1 MFDFLFKRAADQQP
15 DPQAAPATPDTGAAA
30 AASASRRDEQTRVAN
45 GLAGNEAGAV
55 ELILRSEF
63 AGVRLAAAEHVVSQP
78 YLEQVQQAM
87 RNTDRRVAKLMQGRL
102 DAIRYQQTE
111 QQKAQ
116 ACLDH
121 AQRLLQDEKLTPNQV
136 AELDREWKLVAD
148 APSLIAPFEA
158 ARAALAARLEA
169 QVKLQRT
176 IIDAMAAVRQLPGS
190 ASREEAGQALE
201 RYTAAHADYQ
211 QAPEHNALPRHLLR
225 DYAEALEQARAALAA
240 PVKPAVEAA
249 GAVAAAAGP
258 GPAVASAATN
268 ADDSVGAVD
277 AAHPAGSAAADP
289 AAALATGAATAS
301 DAESASAP
309 GAPARAPQKPAKQAA
324 APKETD
330 KKFLETLDALEA
342 ALEHGLLHA
351 AAEHDKWLKEHK
363 TRLTHA
369 QTERLTHVRAELKRL
384 GDWARWGGNVS
395 REELVKA
402 VEELPALGLAMSELA
417 KKVGS
422 MRERWKSLDAVS
434 GHAPKSLWERFDTAC
449 TTAYAPAAAH
459 FKQLADE
466 RHANAAKAQA
476 LLAET
481 QAMAAA
487 AATSE
492 ADLKNVAAA
501 GQRLRQVWGRLGTI
515 DRKEK
520 RKLDQAF
527 DKALSQML
535 APLSEQRK
543 IETAK
548 REQLIAEAE
557 ALQPSERHTLDK
569 LRHLQERWQEQA
581 KALPLERKAE
591 QALWQ
596 RFRAACD
603 AIFAKRK
610 ETAHAADHERKS
622 HLHAREALCKELE
635 EAVFSGDDKAQ
646 LAGIAQKLRDAA
658 TAWHAIGA
666 VPRAAEPKINQR
678 YHNAVA
684 AVQAQADTIKRR
696 AGAAQANALRDKLRL
711 CQALESAIGAKPFGA
726 ATGTA
731 AGNGAADAIGTDAAG
746 TAADVA
752 AGNGAA
758 GAAADGATGKGA
770 GLSATAADAAVGEGA
785 AGAASDG
792 AAVGAATDAAGWLA
806 RWAALPVLGGEYER
820 ALKGRFDAALAA
832 LDGADGKRVAYAEQL
847 ERNRAKLLDEVLRLE
862 IVAGVDSGAEFARE
876 RLKMQ
881 VEVLQSSLKSGQKP
895 QTASAAY
902 LQLCAMPA
910 LADARTTSRIEQL
923 FRRIGAAERA

>member
-1 MFDFLFKRAADQQP
+1 MFDFLFKRSGDQQA
-15 DPQAAPATPDTGAAA
+15 DPQAATATPQTADAAA
-30 AASASRRDEQTRVAN
+30 ESARRRDEQTQVAL

-55 ELILRSEF
+55 EMIMRSEF
-63 AGVRLAAAEHVVSQP
+63 AGVRLAAAEHVVSQS
-78 YLEQVQQAM
+78 YLEQVHQAM

-102 DAIRYQQTE
+102 DAIRYQQSE

-116 ACLDH
+116 ACLDL

-136 AELDREWKLVAD
+136 AELDRQWKIVAE
-148 APSLIAPFEA
+148 APSLVAPFEA

-169 QVKLQRT
+169 QVNLQRT
-176 IIDAMAAVRQLPGS
+176 IIDAMAAVRQLPAS

-201 RYTAAHADYQ
+201 RYAAAQADYQ
-211 QAPEHNALPRHLLR
+211 QAPEHSALPRHLLK
-225 DYAEALEQARAALAA
+225 DYAEALEQVRAALAA
-240 PVKPAVEAA
+240 PVKPAAVAVAEAA
-249 GAVAAAAGP
+249 PSAPDAP
-258 GPAVASAATN
+258 ASA
-268 ADDSVGAVD
+268 D
-277 AAHPAGSAAADP
+277 
-289 AAALATGAATAS
+289 
-301 DAESASAP
+301 ASAP
-309 GAPARAPQKPAKQAA
+309 VPAARQPKPAKQPAA
-324 APKETD
+324 TKETD
-330 KKFLETLDALEA
+330 KKFLETLDAMEA
-342 ALEHGLLHA
+342 ALAQGLLHA
-351 AAEHDKWLKEHK
+351 AADHDKWLKEHK

-369 QTERLTHVRAELKRL
+369 QTERLNHIRAELKRL

-402 VEELPALGLAMSELA
+402 VEELPALGLPMSELA
-417 KKVGS
+417 QKVGS

-476 LLAET
+476 LVAET

-487 AATSE
+487 AATSD

-527 DKALSQML
+527 DKALAQML

-548 REQLIAEAE
+548 REQLITEAE

-610 ETAHAADHERKS
+610 ESAHAADHERKS
-622 HLHAREALCKELE
+622 HLHAREAICKELE
-635 EAVFSGDDKAQ
+635 TATFSGDDKEQQA
-646 LAGIAQKLRDAA
+646 AIAKVLRDAA
-658 TAWHAIGA
+658 TAWHAAGA

-678 YHNAVA
+678 YHSAVA
-684 AVQAQADTIKRR
+684 AVQAQAEAIKRR

-711 CQALESAIGAKPFGA
+711 CQGLESLI
-726 ATGTA
+726 
-731 AGNGAADAIGTDAAG
+731 GAADAAAI
-746 TAADVA
+746 DVA
-752 AGNGAA
+752 
-758 GAAADGATGKGA
+758 D
-770 GLSATAADAAVGEGA
+770 
-785 AGAASDG
+785 
-792 AAVGAATDAAGWLA
+792 WQA
-806 RWAALPVLGGEYER
+806 RWAALPPLGGEYER
-820 ALKGRFDAALAA
+820 ALQTRFTAAL
-832 LDGADGKRVAYAEQL
+832 GAVEGKRAAYAEQL

-910 LADARTTSRIEQL
+910 LADARTASRIEQL